1 MMNWSLSK
9 LKCKLGKNPTSS
21 CRRLIPTTGV
31 IDWRYLRPPK
41 CSAYQVQFK
50 RTSPQVHLKT
60 KKEKMASQ
68 LSAIFTPKISQSSS
82 SNYILGCINWRK
94 KLDCGVKHVKQHPVE
109 KIFFALWFFV
119 GKKGIRE
126 DFGWKTVSQRCAEIS
141 MQKLDVGIKLC
152 QSDRLEKEIMKL
164 PPSPPPKKTFGTST
178 KKNSSSSGKYSWN
191 KNHRSP
197 FPTTWPEKTIGKTF
211 GSPRDWGRISKAVLN
226 QSFGWEWYGND
237 GIYGCFCSW
246 Y

>member
-60 KKEKMASQ
+60 QKEKMASQ

-109 KIFFALWFFV
+109 KIFFALCFFV

-178 KKNSSSSGKYSWN
+178 KKKQFIFRKIFLEQKSSKSLSNYL
-191 KNHRSP
+191 
-197 FPTTWPEKTIGKTF
+197 TWKDNRQNIREPKRLRKDFE
-211 GSPRDWGRISKAVLN
+211 GRP
-226 QSFGWEWYGND
+226 
-237 GIYGCFCSW
+237 
-246 Y
+246 

>member
-60 KKEKMASQ
+60 QKEKMASQ

-178 KKNSSSSGKYSWN
+178 KKKQFIFRKIFLEQKSSKSLSNYL
-191 KNHRSP
+191 
-197 FPTTWPEKTIGKTF
+197 TWKDNRQNIREPKRLRKDFE
-211 GSPRDWGRISKAVLN
+211 GRP
-226 QSFGWEWYGND
+226 
-237 GIYGCFCSW
+237 
-246 Y
+246 